1 MEACRVIHEDQPD
14 MVEATAAKLCLNLG
28 PLGEFEVADFDG
40 LGTLLHAYKEAEM
53 KDVREVHG
61 RPSAGL
67 VIMKKSILRK
77 IAGSRHRT
85 GGF

>member
-1 MEACRVIHEDQPD
+1 
-14 MVEATAAKLCLNLG
+14 
-28 PLGEFEVADFDG
+28 
-40 LGTLLHAYKEAEM
+40 M